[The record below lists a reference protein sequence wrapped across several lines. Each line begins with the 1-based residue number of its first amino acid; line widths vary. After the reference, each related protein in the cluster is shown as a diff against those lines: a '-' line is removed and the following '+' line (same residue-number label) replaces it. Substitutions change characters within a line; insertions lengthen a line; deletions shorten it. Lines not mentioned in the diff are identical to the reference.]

1 MNLLL
6 ISKTSMAIQIFKLI
20 SKKLDIEIEVQSDLN
35 IENDYD
41 LIVIDSEY
49 IDDDFNNYK
58 KYSKKL
64 GAISKDELTFDK
76 SKDFLIPR
84 PFLPSQL
91 ENILRDQIE
100 LLKTQNYKPYE
111 EQDEEVAEI
120 TPALDYIE
128 TLAEDVARDISFET
142 EADEDESIIKFD
154 NVNSDSVLDKN
165 ELNKIK
171 DILSTNPSKRPLMDE
186 RAELTDEDWLDLSQI
201 IDNAIDEIK
210 GYDFPKTTTKNDVVN
225 LILKEHNI
233 ENLKPLFYAIDQS
246 IVDKL
251 TKGEEVIMRVKLK
264 ED

>member
-20 SKKLDIEIEVQSDLN
+20 SKKLDIEIKVQDQLE
-35 IENDYD
+35 IEEEYD
-41 LIVIDSEY
+41 FIVIDSEY
-49 IDDDFNNYK
+49 IDDDFNKYK

-64 GAISKDELTFDK
+64 GAISKEELTFDK

-91 ENILRDQIE
+91 ENILKDQIE
-100 LLKTQNYKPYE
+100 AIKNQNNKTYN
-111 EQDEEVAEI
+111 DEEIAEI

-128 TLAEDVARDISFET
+128 TLAEDVARDITFET
-142 EADEDESIIKFD
+142 DAEDDESIIRFD
-154 NVNSDSVLDKN
+154 KSTTESVLDKS

-171 DILSTNPSKRPLMDE
+171 DMLSSSPSIPEYDDRT
-186 RAELTDEDWLDLSQI
+186 ELTDEDWLDLSQI

-210 GYDFPKTTTKNDVVN
+210 GYDFPKNTTGKNEIVN

-233 ENLKPLFYAIDQS
+233 ENLKPLFYAVDQS
-246 IVDKL
+246 IVDRL
-251 TKGEEVIMRVKLK
+251 TKGEEVTMRIKLK